1 MLTGRLSK
9 TGHRESTFGER
20 AYKGQDGVGVFLPPL
35 LVVPERRFEIH
46 VGDGV
51 PSEEHKIAVYA
62 ALLVD
67 SSERIPQRVAGLAGD
82 NCDLQQAG
90 ISALG
95 SPK

>member
-1 MLTGRLSK
+1 MI
-9 TGHRESTFGER
+9 GER
-20 AYKGQDGVGVFLPPL
+20 AYKGQNGIGVFLPPL

-51 PSEEHKIAVYA
+51 PSEQHEVAVYA

-67 SSERIPQRVAGLAGD
+67 GSKRISQRVAGLAGD

-90 ISALG
+90 ISALE
-95 SPK
+95 SAK